1 MQHRAIIYSLQ
12 TTRHNRIFQGPKP
25 FTLQKD
31 SLCCYPIHL
40 PPLSSLRYG
49 NRHVSAPTCSRLS
62 VHPVSLQPYHVLHCH
77 LCYLLRHQGMHSKPP
92 PVSQHH
98 LFSCPSTSAPVPTP
112 ACTSA
117 STCIFVSCSRY
128 ASAAASSPTL
138 PRLPSTSVN
147 TILNFLS
154 SPVQQHTSVALSS
167 RLDLFYFS
175 SQHHRKFLS

>member
-40 PPLSSLRYG
+40 PPLCSHRYG
-49 NRHVSAPTCSRLS
+49 NRHASAPTCTWIP
-62 VHPVSLQPYHVLHCH
+62 VHPLSLQPYHVIHYH
-77 LCYLLRHQGMHSKPP
+77 LCFLLRNQGMHSKLP
-92 PVSQHH
+92 PVCQHY
-98 LFSCPSTSAPVPTP
+98 LFSSPSTSASVSAP

-117 STCIFVSCSRY
+117 STSTFVSCSGH
-128 ASAAASSPTL
+128 ASAVTSSPTL
-138 PRLPSTSVN
+138 SRLHSTSVK

-154 SPVQQHTSVALSS
+154 SPVQQHTSAALCSP
-167 RLDLFYFS
+167 LDLLRYS
-175 SQHHRKFLS
+175 SQHLRKSCS